1 MIKVDSFVSGMTVRF
16 TNSVIDVRGNFFH
29 SLYPVTLVFDNCT
42 FLVANT
48 TSLFYLDYSA
58 GGVYGCTDGE
68 PLTQGDFEIKNSF
81 FMDSISG
88 AKTPSTTLRSLF
100 NVKSLYDIKFNTVT
114 FTKMGMKHSASFYD
128 FLCQSR
134 PLEI

>member
-1 MIKVDSFVSGMTVRF
+1 MTVRF

-48 TSLFYLDYSA
+48 TNLFNLDYSA

-68 PLTQGDFEIKNSF
+68 SMTQGDFEIKNSF

-88 AKTPSTTLRSLF
+88 AKTPTATSRSLF

-114 FTKMGMKHSASFYD
+114 FTKMGMKHSALF
-128 FLCQSR
+128 
-134 PLEI
+134 